1 MNCYDTKPRCCSVLI
16 LLSFCVFLSNCK
28 KQGRPQDAL
37 DRSVQFIAVDG
48 FATFSFRS
56 EAAAQCEVMWA
67 NTSYECKKPTDSTL
81 TWQAPLGEF
90 NPKQAPRVRL
100 NLLLADSDKPLSRIY
115 TWRSV
120 GARLKYD
127 YRFKLNIPLATAE
140 LVRVEMPLPAIESP
154 PTGCQMV
161 TTAERIVRNI
171 EVPFAITE
179 LTTSGFGV
187 ASAAHHRRDNR
198 YVRLNYDK
206 FTHEQELSFR
216 YVLENKETIFTLRP
230 PAMLQAVTANSEH
243 NVLLVDT
250 LVRRRGGGKV
260 SNRNPVEV
268 TWQVNNPTPEMRL
281 SIFITSDDKDTQ
293 AKCFADPKEERM
305 ELAREFLQQLPTGN
319 YTLLVQLHSTQRVGI
334 AGTPNTVWLVDTY
347 DWRQGAFEKL

>member
-16 LLSFCVFLSNCK
+16 LLSFCVFLANCK
-28 KQGRPQDAL
+28 KQERTPDEL

-56 EAAAQCEVMWA
+56 ETASQCEVIWA
-67 NTSYECKKPTDSTL
+67 NTSYECKKPTGSMV

-90 NPKQAPRVRL
+90 DPKQRPRVEL
-100 NLLLADSDKPLSRIY
+100 HLLLADRGEPLRRTYI
-115 TWRSV
+115 WRQV

-127 YRFKLNIPLATAE
+127 YRVKLNIPLATAE
-140 LVRVEMPLPAIESP
+140 LVRVEMPMPAIESP
-154 PTGCQMV
+154 KTGCQMV
-161 TTAERIVRNI
+161 ATGERIVRNM

-179 LTTSGFGV
+179 LTTSGFGA

-198 YVRLNYDK
+198 YVRLNYDE
-206 FTHEQELSFR
+206 FTHEQDLSFR
-216 YVLENKETIFTLRP
+216 YVLENKETIFALRP
-230 PAMLQAVTANSEH
+230 PATFQAVAANSEH
-243 NVLLVDT
+243 SVPLVDT
-250 LVRRRGGGKV
+250 LVRRRRGGKV
-260 SNRNPVEV
+260 GNSSPLEV
-268 TWQVNNPTPEMRL
+268 TWQINNPTPKMRL

-305 ELAREFLQQLPTGN
+305 KLEHAFLQQLPTGN
-319 YTLLVQLHSTQRVGI
+319 YSLLVQLHSTQRVGI
-334 AGTPNTVWLVDTY
+334 AGTPNTSWLVDTY